1 MTLKPEARMVASVLP
16 SLREYYHS
24 RTNWLKVLKAS
35 VAGTVGAFA
44 LSAFSGCQHEEPRY
58 HTVGVMFAPSSP
70 SPFCYQKS
78 DDFKKGEAAFEAK
91 EYEKAITLLSV
102 FIEGNPLNI
111 YVNEGALLMGR
122 AAEKT
127 KKYDLAVEAYSRVI
141 DSPESPFDYKDSAY
155 MGRGN
160 SFFEMDRFK
169 EALADYRTVET
180 NYMTAENYNI
190 NPAEVKMKI
199 ELTKKMINSSPTK

>member
-1 MTLKPEARMVASVLP
+1 MGARWSWGFFGRGRNPLNNQGGMDMKRVKLLSLVLCVSMMTLGGCGNNPQTTWYNP
-16 SLREYYHS
+16 
-24 RTNWLKVLKAS
+24 TTWFLK
-35 VAGTVGAFA
+35 GRVG
-44 LSAFSGCQHEEPRY
+44 GDYTQ
-58 HTVGVMFAPSSP
+58 T
-70 SPFCYQKS
+70 
-78 DDFKKGEAAFEAK
+78 DDFNKGKAAYDAK
-91 EYEKAITLLSV
+91 NYAVAIKLLSSFV
-102 FIEGNPLNI
+102 EGNPLNI
-111 YVNEGALLMGR
+111 HVNEGALLMGKS
-122 AAEKT
+122 AEKT
-127 KKYDLAVEAYSRVI
+127 QKYDLAVQAYSKVI
-141 DSPESPFDYKDSAY
+141 DSAESPFDYKDSAY